1 MPDEVRKTL
10 SKSMSK
16 SSLASRDKYLGRWTG
31 HGKTTKKKR
40 KNPAATFERG
50 KKNPEGKIIHPVVQ
64 VCARCGRRACR
75 AAARLPR
82 RSCRA
87 APAAPLRLPR
97 SPPPR
102 RYAPTPRATLPQRS
116 RAPTLTPSPSSHRS

>member
-75 AAARLPR
+75 AAAPAAPLLPR
-82 RSCRA
+82 RSACRDPP
-87 APAAPLRLPR
+87 PAAMRLRR
-97 SPPPR
+97 AR
-102 RYAPTPRATLPQRS
+102 RCPNAPVHR
-116 RAPTLTPSPSSHRS
+116 LTPSPSSHRS